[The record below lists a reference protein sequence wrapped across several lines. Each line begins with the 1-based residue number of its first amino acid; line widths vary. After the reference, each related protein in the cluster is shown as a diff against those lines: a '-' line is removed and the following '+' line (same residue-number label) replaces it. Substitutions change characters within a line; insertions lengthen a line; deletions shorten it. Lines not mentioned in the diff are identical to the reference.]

1 MAKKNSDQGSA
12 SSENVEFVEVKGE
25 SKFNPESFIQNN
37 QKNLT
42 YIVGGMVAI
51 ALLYFGYKML
61 YLAPKQK
68 EAISAMYKAETLFA
82 QDSFAQ
88 ALEKPGG
95 EAEGFLDIINNYGGT
110 KAANLAKYYA
120 GVCYLNLGKY
130 EDAISYLEDYDA
142 PDDLTAASRAGAL
155 GDAYAESGEKDKA
168 TNYYKQASEATDNEM
183 LAPYYL
189 NKLALYYYVE
199 GKNAES
205 LKSFKS
211 LVDNYPDAEQSAEA
225 KKYIAR
231 LE

>member
-1 MAKKNSDQGSA
+1 MAKKNSDQQSTPT
-12 SSENVEFVEVKGE
+12 ENVEFVQVKGGN
-25 SKFNPESFIQNN
+25 SFNPESFIQNN
-37 QKNLT
+37 QKNLI
-42 YIVGGMVAI
+42 YIIGGMVAI

-61 YLAPKQK
+61 YLAPKQN
-68 EAISAMYKAETLFA
+68 EAIEAMYKAENLFA

-95 EAEGFLDIINNYGGT
+95 EAEGFLDIINNYSGT

-130 EDAISYLEDYDA
+130 EDAISFLEDYDA
-142 PDDLTAASRAGAL
+142 SDDLTAASRAGAL
-155 GDAYAESGEKDKA
+155 GDAYAETGDKGKA
-168 TNYYKQASEATDNEM
+168 VNYYKQASESTENEM

-189 NKLALYYYVE
+189 NKLGLYYYVD
-199 GKNAES
+199 GKNKEA
-205 LKSFKS
+205 LKVFNSI
-211 LVDNYPDAEQSAEA
+211 VENYPDAEQSAEA

>member
-1 MAKKNSDQGSA
+1 MAKKNSDQNA
-12 SSENVEFVEVKGE
+12 ATAENVSFVEVKGE
-25 SKFNPESFIQNN
+25 NKFNPESFIQNN

-42 YIVGGMVAI
+42 YIVGGMVAV

-68 EAISAMYKAETLFA
+68 EAIEAMYKAETLFA

-88 ALEKPGG
+88 ALEKPGA
-95 EAEGFLDIINNYGGT
+95 EAEGFLDIINNYSGT

-130 EDAISYLEDYDA
+130 EDAISYLEDFDA
-142 PDDLTAASRAGAL
+142 PDDLTSSSRAGAL
-155 GDAYAESGEKDKA
+155 GDAYAETGDKDKA
-168 TNYYKQASEATDNEM
+168 VNYYKQASQSTENEM

-189 NKLALYYYVE
+189 NKLALFYFVE

-205 LKSFKS
+205 LETFKS
-211 LVDNYPDAEQSAEA
+211 ILDNYPDAEQAAEA